1 MKQTIGNKKLGNIAG
16 LLVVIG
22 LVALLILVNF
32 ASSLFLAPLIG
43 YNPAALVFWIIGGII
58 AFIVLRVFISRI
70 QYEMDEDV
78 LVISRIYGKKARPIE
93 NIFLRQLVFVGTPEE
108 AEKRNPKLAKV
119 KALHSRCKL
128 PVTAVV
134 YKTSTRPRMALLQL
148 NDEMKAALMEQLK
161 GK

>member
-1 MKQTIGNKKLGNIAG
+1 MKQTNGNKKLGNFAG

-22 LVALLILVNF
+22 LVVLLILLNF
-32 ASSLFLAPLIG
+32 ASSLWLAPLVG
-43 YNPAALVFWIIGGII
+43 YNYAALVFWIIGGII

-70 QYEMDEDV
+70 QYELSDDM
-78 LVISRIYGKKARPIE
+78 LIISRIYGKKARPIE
-93 NIFLRQLVFVGTPEE
+93 TIFLRQLVFVGSKEE

-134 YKTSTRPRMALLQL
+134 YKTSTHPRMALLQL
-148 NDEMKAALMEQLK
+148 NDEMKAALMEQMK
-161 GK
+161 AK